1 MLRLDFDRG
10 RATWPLFLRSCM
22 VLMDRIDRQ
31 LQEAVGL
38 PLSWFEVLSQLA
50 SQPRGMMPMRQLADS
65 VCLTK
70 SGASRLVDRLVE
82 AKLVRRAACQEDGR
96 VIFACLTS
104 RGRSAFEEA
113 RPVAYQGVEEH
124 FARYITPA
132 EAEVMAGA
140 LMRVLTASGCAARWE
155 V

>member
-1 MLRLDFDRG
+1 
-10 RATWPLFLRSCM
+10 M
-22 VLMDRIDRQ
+22 VLMERIDRQ
-31 LQEAVGL
+31 LQATVGL

-70 SGASRLVDRLVE
+70 SGASRLVDRMAD
-82 AKLVRRAACQEDGR
+82 AKLVRRASCEEDGR
-96 VIFACLTS
+96 VIFACLTTQ
-104 RGRSAFEEA
+104 GQAAFEKA

-124 FARYITPA
+124 FARHITPA

-140 LMRVLTASGCAARWE
+140 LMRVLKASGCAARWE